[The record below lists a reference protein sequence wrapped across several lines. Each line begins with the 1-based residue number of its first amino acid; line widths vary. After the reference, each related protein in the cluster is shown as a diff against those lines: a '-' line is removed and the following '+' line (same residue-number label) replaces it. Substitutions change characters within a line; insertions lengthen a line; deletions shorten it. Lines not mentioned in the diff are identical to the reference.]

1 MWNLWL
7 DREETDELKED
18 LPNLR
23 IVDYQWD
30 LYEKDSIGRV
40 LPKLRVKIN

>member
-1 MWNLWL
+1 MWNFWL
-7 DREETDELKED
+7 DREEIDELKED

-30 LYEKDSIGRV
+30 LYEKDSIGRD